1 MPVCL
6 KCKSWSNRPLV
17 GDVCFDCLRFLG
29 VNVKKMNHLFS
40 APSLTP
46 STSLKDI
53 PPPNQNNCNSFV
65 TVPSQRQSL
74 LTSQSGTTSL
84 NVLKPALHSQPRPT
98 NLKTQEIAPNND
110 SGTLAHFCRI
120 TKEKRV
126 KPSNYGP
133 SSKRAKTGSSST
145 TSKPQDTSSIKHQDF
160 GFLLYESG
168 ILLKNTGIH
177 RIKLAYDI
185 NNANLYNELCTSLW
199 TMFSPQIIKKTH
211 IKSLPPNPEEY
222 LSLSDAVFDRWSDR
236 HCPTKAPAGGSD
248 RPVQSVPGT
257 GCTGPAGTGRTNLS
271 DQLAL
276 ASVGQC
282 PSDHRS
288 NTAVRALLEQPCS
301 TEDSISDPNSPSPK
315 RYATRASI
323 TTSNSSRRAAGTSKK
338 SSTAT
343 TWALGPLAGMQAL
356 FLEVLQSLKL
366 IEQIVRNYDWSGA

>member
-1 MPVCL
+1 
-6 KCKSWSNRPLV
+6 
-17 GDVCFDCLRFLG
+17 
-29 VNVKKMNHLFS
+29 MNHLFS

-84 NVLKPALHSQPRPT
+84 NFLKPASHSQPRPT

-110 SGTLAHFCRI
+110 SGTLAHFRRI

-145 TSKPQDTSSIKHQDF
+145 TSKPQDTSSIKHRDF
-160 GFLLYESG
+160 GFLLYESD

-177 RIKLAYDI
+177 CIKLAYDI
-185 NNANLYNELCTSLW
+185 NNAKLYNELCTSLW

-222 LSLSDAVFDRWSDR
+222 LSLSDGESRLPDQETLLGVLKEAKGKKVAHINLTYDHPFD
-236 HCPTKAPAGGSD
+236 
-248 RPVQSVPGT
+248 
-257 GCTGPAGTGRTNLS
+257 
-271 DQLAL
+271 
-276 ASVGQC
+276 
-282 PSDHRS
+282 
-288 NTAVRALLEQPCS
+288 E
-301 TEDSISDPNSPSPK
+301 EDSISDPNSPSPK

-343 TWALGPLAGMQAL
+343 TWALGPFAGMQAL

-366 IEQIVRNYDWSGA
+366 IKQIVRNYDWSGA

>member
-1 MPVCL
+1 
-6 KCKSWSNRPLV
+6 
-17 GDVCFDCLRFLG
+17 
-29 VNVKKMNHLFS
+29 MNHLFS

-110 SGTLAHFCRI
+110 SGTLAHFRWI

-160 GFLLYESG
+160 GFLLYESD

-199 TMFSPQIIKKTH
+199 TMFSPQITKKTH

-222 LSLSDAVFDRWSDR
+222 LSLSDDQETLLGVLKEAKGKKVAHINLTYDHPFD
-236 HCPTKAPAGGSD
+236 
-248 RPVQSVPGT
+248 
-257 GCTGPAGTGRTNLS
+257 
-271 DQLAL
+271 
-276 ASVGQC
+276 
-282 PSDHRS
+282 
-288 NTAVRALLEQPCS
+288 E
-301 TEDSISDPNSPSPK
+301 EDSISDPNSPSPK

-343 TWALGPLAGMQAL
+343 TWALGPLAGTMIGRGHESLAKRM
-356 FLEVLQSLKL
+356 EVLSKPIPFILDINPDGWIHAQRLVLSDTNSHEAL
-366 IEQIVRNYDWSGA
+366 IKPIIIKVNKDDII